1 MKALDPKELTLT
13 SAAALAVHNA
23 VGASTGAEH
32 LDHLSRTLWRSFGD
46 GAISDDEAAF
56 LQSYIDRRRPLGRN
70 APRHAPGSLGKLAGA
85 RKASLHAAPAPE
97 VARSPS
103 IARAS
108 SQARR
113 LGKSCPLISG
123 TITPKGSAPF
133 CAGEVKHHGICDL
146 PIDKERRRPNGR

>member
-1 MKALDPKELTLT
+1 MNALDPQELTLT

-46 GAISDDEAAF
+46 GTISDDEAAF

-108 SQARR
+108 SHARR
-113 LGKSCPLISG
+113 LGSH
-123 TITPKGSAPF
+123 AP
-133 CAGEVKHHGICDL
+133 
-146 PIDKERRRPNGR
+146 